1 MTQQDEGIFSARPDG
16 SPPPEFAERRK
27 ESPLA
32 PVTMPS
38 GDEAVLA
45 VRYKDVHAVLTS
57 PAFSREALLA
67 PEAPRI
73 LPGEEFGEDPN
84 ALTNMDPPRHTR
96 VRRILSD
103 IFSPRHVK
111 TWHPKIVAI
120 TERLAGDLLAAGPPA
135 DLVAAFTLPLP
146 IQIMCELLGVPA
158 GDRERFRTWTDMIIS
173 STAFTAEERVA
184 AAVEFSGYVR
194 DLIERRRDRE
204 GDALVD
210 ALISAHDEGERLSE
224 AELVHLT
231 VMLIMAGYETTAS
244 VLARGVLSLLT
255 TDQYRVLRDEPEIIP
270 TAVEEVLRFGMPGDG
285 GLLRMATKDVE
296 LPSGTVRAGQA
307 VMPSMASAN
316 RDPEVFTDPER
327 FDVRREHCPH
337 LTFGQGAHYCAGANL
352 ARHELQVALE
362 TLTRMVPGL
371 RLDVAPEE
379 VEWRSGLL
387 LRAPLS
393 LPVAW

>member
-1 MTQQDEGIFSARPDG
+1 MTQQDEGIFAARPDG
-16 SPPPEFAERRK
+16 SPPPEFAERRR

-32 PVTMPS
+32 PVMMPS

-45 VRYKDVHAVLTS
+45 VRYADVHAVLTN
-57 PAFSREALLA
+57 PAFSRAALLA
-67 PEAPRI
+67 PDAPRI

-96 VRRILSD
+96 IRRILSD

-120 TERLAGDLLAAGPPA
+120 TERLTGDLVAAGPPA
-135 DLVAAFTLPLP
+135 DLIAAFTLPLP
-146 IQIMCELLGVPA
+146 IQIMCELLGVPPA
-158 GDRERFRTWTDMIIS
+158 DRERFRTWTDMIIS
-173 STAFTAEERVA
+173 STAFTVEERVA
-184 AAVEFSGYVR
+184 AATEFSGYVR
-194 DLIERRRDRE
+194 DLIDGRRGRD
-204 GDALVD
+204 GDALID

-270 TAVEEVLRFGMPGDG
+270 TAVEELLRYGMPGDG

-316 RDPEVFTDPER
+316 RDPEVFDDPER
-327 FDVRREHCPH
+327 FDVRRGHCPH

-362 TLTRMVPGL
+362 TLTRAVPDL
-371 RLDVAPEE
+371 RLDVAPDE